1 MITLEALSSTLALDA
16 TATHLIGAQWQ
27 ALTEGWNGT
36 LPEFLSEEFF
46 LRFYPDVQGPPAET
60 ILPRVRDVIA
70 QCRETEEAA
79 LYAYLLHRGIFVL
92 TPQFASAPQLQPP
105 PFFGENG
112 GVLQLLVALSG
123 APLIQQKYSAL
134 GLPANYARDVMAW
147 IGGTIA
153 IYQAGHD
160 GIPGHDQRQTPWIRH
175 YVDGNLFRIG
185 RLEYLMHTYPSWMP
199 LVFKAADGRLE
210 ALVAHD
216 TVLDADGL
224 ALPHSQE
231 AQAAVI
237 ASIEEDGPL
246 VTGIPVGGDGH
257 ALIHERRTVDTRVFR
272 PVGAPWSLVPSVHI
286 PGGQRMPLEAVQ
298 ASLRQAKAF
307 FRTYFHREVPMF
319 VCGSWILN
327 PLWQKYLPEGNM
339 ARLQQWAH
347 TAPPNATYPRAGQ
360 FFVFGRDDVPPSEL
374 TPRNRMQEAMRRA
387 YMDGGELRQHAM
399 FVLTDEL

>member
-1 MITLEALSSTLALDA
+1 MITLETLSSKLGLDA

-27 ALTEGWNGT
+27 ALTEGWNGA

-46 LRFYPDVQGPPAET
+46 LRHYPDVQGPPVGSL
-60 ILPRVRDVIA
+60 LPRVRAVIA

-79 LYAYLLHRGIFVL
+79 LYAYLLHRGVFVL
-92 TPQFASAPQLQPP
+92 TPPCESARLAPP

-123 APLIQQKYSAL
+123 APLIRQKYASL
-134 GLPANYARDVMAW
+134 GLPEHYARDMMPW

-153 IYQAGHD
+153 IYQAAHD
-160 GIPGHDQRQTPWIRH
+160 GVPGHDHRQTHWVRF
-175 YVDGNLFRIG
+175 YVDGRLFRIG
-185 RLEYLMHTYPSWMP
+185 RLEYLMHTYPAWAP

-210 ALVAHD
+210 VLVAHG
-216 TVLDADGL
+216 TPLDADGL
-224 ALPHSQE
+224 ALPHSME

-237 ASIEEDGPL
+237 ATIEEDGPL

-257 ALIHERRTVDTRVFR
+257 ALIHERRTIDTRVFR

-286 PGGQRMPLEAVQ
+286 PGGQRMPLEEVQ

-307 FRTYFHREVPMF
+307 FRDHLHREVPMF
-319 VCGSWILN
+319 VCCSWILN

-339 ARLQQWAH
+339 ARLQRWAH
-347 TAPPNATYPRAGQ
+347 AAPPNATHPNAGQ

-387 YMDGGELRQHAM
+387 CMDGGYLRTHAFFM
-399 FVLTDEL
+399 LADEL